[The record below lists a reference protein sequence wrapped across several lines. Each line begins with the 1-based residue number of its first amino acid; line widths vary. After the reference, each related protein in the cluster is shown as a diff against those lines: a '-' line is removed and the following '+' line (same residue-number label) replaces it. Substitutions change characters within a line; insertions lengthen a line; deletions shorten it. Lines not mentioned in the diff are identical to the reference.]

1 MWRNVGDGMRV
12 LVIGG
17 TRFVGPLV
25 VRQLA
30 DAGEDVAVFHRGE
43 TEGALP
49 IGVRHIHGDRRRLN
63 DYAGEV
69 RGFAPEVVVDMI
81 PLTEGDAR
89 GVVDA
94 FRGIAGRVVAC
105 SSGDVYRAYGVLQGI
120 EPGPPDPAPLTEDS
134 PLRSRLYPYRGDTPR
149 AEGDPKRRLDD
160 YDKIPVERTYLGEPS
175 LPGTVLRLPYVY
187 GPLDYQHRLYPY
199 VKRMDDDRP
208 AIIVQEDM
216 ARFRWTRGYV
226 EDVARAVVLAV
237 RDESA
242 AGRVYNV
249 GDPEPVSEAD
259 WVREVGRVV
268 GWRGEVLAVSK
279 GLLPPELRD
288 DSDYGQDLA
297 YDTGRIRRELGY
309 SESVP
314 RDEAL
319 TRTVPWERANPP
331 QDPEAREPDY
341 AIEDAVLARI

>member
-1 MWRNVGDGMRV
+1 MRV

-17 TRFVGPLV
+17 TRFIGPWV

-30 DAGEDVAVFHRGE
+30 DAGDDVAVFHRGE
-43 TEGALP
+43 TEGPVP
-49 IGVRHIHGDRRRLN
+49 IGVRHIHGDRRRLEE
-63 DYAGEV
+63 YAGEF
-69 RGFAPEVVVDMI
+69 RSFAPDVVLDMI
-81 PLTEGDAR
+81 ALTDRDAR
-89 GVVDA
+89 GVVNA

-149 AEGDPKRRLDD
+149 AEDDPKRRLDD

-199 VKRMDDDRP
+199 VKRMDDDRA
-208 AIIVQEDM
+208 AIILQEDM

-226 EDVARAVVLAV
+226 EDVAHAVVLAV
-237 RDESA
+237 RDESG
-242 AGRVYNV
+242 AGRIYNV
-249 GDPEPVSEAD
+249 GDPEAVSEAD
-259 WVREVGRVV
+259 WIREIGRVV
-268 GWRGEVLAVSK
+268 GWPGEVLAVPK
-279 GLLPPELRD
+279 ELLPPELKD
-288 DSDYGQDLA
+288 DSNYGQDLT
-297 YDTGRIRRELGY
+297 YDTDRIRQELGY
-309 SESVP
+309 EEFVP

-319 TRTVPWERANPP
+319 RRAAQWERANPP
-331 QDPEAREPDY
+331 EDPGAREPDY